1 MKKYELDNLI
11 EQLQYIQSEM
21 EERNIDE
28 IDLSCSTYGIYDDF
42 ISFTGKGYLSIN
54 RTIEKI
60 KGGEYDE

>member
-28 IDLSCSTYGIYDDF
+28 IDLSCSTYGIHDDF
-42 ISFTGKGYLSIN
+42 ISFVGKGYLSIN
-54 RTIEKI
+54 RTIE
-60 KGGEYDE
+60 GGEYDE